1 MESTSRQT
9 NTNPTSPVRITVQIE
24 TRDPTL
30 SPVFTSIFDLDTVVL
45 SPSSVSNLSA
55 ASEVPTVVYAE
66 QIPPANSSQFLNSPK
81 ATTEAVPKETDDVT
95 WYAIRKS
102 IHGRSLIVNS
112 WIDYEPHVKVRV
124 PGRHDKVIPPG
135 VDFRKFKTFEDAV
148 AFFYSP

>member
-1 MESTSRQT
+1 MESPSRPT

-81 ATTEAVPKETDDVT
+81 ATTEAVPSPHYLVQI
-95 WYAIRKS
+95 YLS
-102 IHGRSLIVNS
+102 ISRWCGDGSTLN
-112 WIDYEPHVKVRV
+112 
-124 PGRHDKVIPPG
+124 
-135 VDFRKFKTFEDAV
+135 
-148 AFFYSP
+148 